1 NNPSQLG
8 DPCFKM
14 VVTDLHKTSQPIIR
28 YELNDIITIS
38 PERCSCGSSFRVI
51 EKVMGRTN
59 DLFWAENK
67 LTGELQFIFPDYIKR
82 AIISSSEEIE
92 EYQVIQKSFRSIL
105 VKLVVKTENR
115 KEKLVAVVQRNI
127 EAVFTSYNCEE
138 PNVEIVFEK
147 TLLENTSSKLIRIK
161 RDFVVNE

>member
-1 NNPSQLG
+1 
-8 DPCFKM
+8 
-14 VVTDLHKTSQPIIR
+14 
-28 YELNDIITIS
+28 
-38 PERCSCGSSFRVI
+38 
-51 EKVMGRTN
+51 N

-161 RDFVVNE
+161 RDFVVKNTSSKLIRIKRDFVVNE